1 MKKTFIFFSLLIL
14 VNSCKK
20 TIINDSQIIPTQ
32 VITKEGQQLLTP
44 ELVLKELKEGNKAS
58 IEDKLTIRNNTLQ
71 VRNATIG
78 QYPEAVVLSCL
89 DSRIPVE
96 DIFHQSIGELYVLKT
111 AGNIVDDNT
120 LGGMEYSCKIAGA
133 KVIIILGH
141 TYCSTIKSSI
151 ADIEFGHFSNIVE
164 KINPSILSAKT
175 KYKGYHSE
183 NNPLFLDA
191 VCKHNIYNSTKIIRE
206 SSPILREM
214 EQQNK
219 IKIISAIYDIQTG
232 KVQFI

>member
-14 VNSCKK
+14 FISCKK

-32 VITKEGQQLLTP
+32 TITKEEQKLLTP
-44 ELVLKELKEGNKAS
+44 EFVLKELKEGNEAS
-58 IEDKLTIRNNTLQ
+58 VKDKLTIRNNTLQ

-78 QYPEAVVLSCL
+78 QYPEAVILSCL

-120 LGGMEYSCKIAGA
+120 LGSMEYSCKIADA

-141 TYCSTIKSSI
+141 AYCSTIKSSI
-151 ADIEFGHFSNIVE
+151 AVIT
-164 KINPSILSAKT
+164 P
-175 KYKGYHSE
+175 
-183 NNPLFLDA
+183 
-191 VCKHNIYNSTKIIRE
+191 TKIKGA
-206 SSPILREM
+206 
-214 EQQNK
+214 N
-219 IKIISAIYDIQTG
+219 G
-232 KVQFI
+232 